1 MVDTHLGL
9 QRRYD
14 AFITRETASGFFSG
28 LGDYIDYVMSIPRLK
43 AILKT
48 QLDIREIEYKKVK
61 AFEKQAVKE
70 LEVSKEKLLKI
81 IENNKI
87 DPKTLTQDMSFIPTS
102 SWRGRDMNLL
112 EHLKMFETGEVTIS
126 GFYSDSLQTFLFDIS
141 AALLQLGYKKE
152 LKEFIVEPEEYGE
165 YYDAINGPDR
175 TFRFGGNTRGNFIF
189 SETWPK
195 RFEQSRLI
203 EAARDIEPWG
213 AFEALVKFWKTR
225 KEVSAGKVWDLALP
239 DISSDTEFHFDTK
252 DSVDILFAIE
262 DFKAIRENHHVNEN
276 EIHYLHLEKFRTRVA
291 TAHWYLSRSLE
302 DEKGVEVN
310 PSVKAQT
317 AALENQ
323 IEKAWRRDVEVFMK
337 EIKEFM
343 QEYRAEAEEKALLEQ
358 GEKWWKADD
367 RPIYDQKSKTIS
379 LGGKKLEVVKNQV
392 ALCKPLFLKPI
403 GEWMQ
408 VYEINPPLKTKQGE
422 RGFYYVGRGLNRK
435 TRQDF
440 GIEMFEVCMTRIRI
454 KKELFS

>member
-1 MVDTHLGL
+1 MIDKHLGL

-14 AFITRETASGFFSG
+14 TFATRETSSGFFAG
-28 LGDYIDYVMSIPRLK
+28 LGDYIDYVMSIPQLSS
-43 AILKT
+43 ILKT
-48 QLDIREIEYKKVK
+48 QLDIREAEYDKVK
-61 AFEKQAVKE
+61 ALEKQAVEE
-70 LEVSKEKLLKI
+70 LGVSKEKLLKI
-81 IENNKI
+81 IEKNKI
-87 DPKTLTQDMSFIPTS
+87 DPKTLSQDMSFIPTN
-102 SWRGRDMNLL
+102 SWRGRDTNLL
-112 EHLKMFETGEVTIS
+112 DHLKMFETGEVTIS
-126 GFYSDSLQTFLFDIS
+126 GFYSDSLQKFMFDIA
-141 AALLQLGYKKE
+141 AALLQLGYKNE

-203 EAARDIEPWG
+203 EAAREIEPWG

-225 KEVSAGKVWDLALP
+225 KEVAAGKVWDLALP

-252 DSVDILFAIE
+252 DSVDIIFAIE
-262 DFKAIRENHHVNEN
+262 DFKLIQKNTRVNES
-276 EIHYLHLEKFRTRVA
+276 EIHYLHLEKFRTKIA
-291 TAHWYLSRSLE
+291 TAHWFLSRSLE
-302 DEKGVEVN
+302 DEKGSEPN
-310 PSVKAQT
+310 PRAQT
-317 AALENQ
+317 DALQNQ
-323 IEKAWRRDVEVFMK
+323 IDKAWRREVEVSMK
-337 EIKEFM
+337 DMKEFM
-343 QEYRAEAEEKALLEQ
+343 EEYRAEAEEKALLEQ
-358 GEKWWKADD
+358 GEKWWKVGDK
-367 RPIYDQKSKTIS
+367 PIYDQKDKTIS

-392 ALCKPLFLKPI
+392 ALCKPLFSKPI

-422 RGFYYVGRGLNRK
+422 RGFYYVCRGLNRK

-440 GIEMFEVCMTRIRI
+440 GVELFEVGMTRIRI